1 MIFATTIAWCFVLC
15 QLSAALPTT
24 KQPNALDPTVKKHIA
39 QTLHRFA
46 STHDRTQQ
54 NSSLNMSDDDG
65 ILGSLV
71 ATAKK
76 AWFAELANFSGEPE
90 GSTVEQF
97 LKNLKSITAENDKTK
112 DEERLQ
118 VVRGKLVKT
127 AAKWFDDNQELFDNQ
142 WNKFESAFRNRF
154 SSSIQSQNKFEKLL
168 QRRQQQNES
177 VITYYDE
184 KVSLCRECD
193 SAMDDKVIIQHLL
206 SGIRPDIAKE
216 VLRFDPPVDTL
227 DKFWKVAKKEEDLN
241 ETYDKLANLNL
252 HHQHQPWFALN
263 SETSSFT
270 TQQQR
275 SPVYQHPNHS
285 ARKSASFITSYK
297 DNYTYPNKDFS
308 LNHGRFSSK
317 NQQPRSSLLQFYPC
331 KVCGKT
337 NHRTVEC
344 KHRYSSGCFNCGENH
359 AVRECRE
366 PPHFQ

>member
-1 MIFATTIAWCFVLC
+1 
-15 QLSAALPTT
+15 
-24 KQPNALDPTVKKHIA
+24 
-39 QTLHRFA
+39 
-46 STHDRTQQ
+46 
-54 NSSLNMSDDDG
+54 MSDDDG
-65 ILGSLV
+65 VLGSLV

-76 AWFAELANFSGEPE
+76 AWFSELANFSGEPE

-97 LKNLKSITAENDKTK
+97 LKNLKFITAGNDKTK

-127 AAKWFDDNQELFDNQ
+127 AAKWFDDNQELFHNQ
-142 WNKFESAFRNRF
+142 WNKFEYAFRNRF
-154 SSSIQSQNKFEKLL
+154 SSSIQSQNKFDKLL

-193 SAMDDKVIIQHLL
+193 SAMDDKV
-206 SGIRPDIAKE
+206 
-216 VLRFDPPVDTL
+216 
-227 DKFWKVAKKEEDLN
+227 AKKEEDLN

-252 HHQHQPWFALN
+252 HHQQQPWFALN

-275 SPVYQHPNHS
+275 PVVYQHPNHS
-285 ARKSASFITSYK
+285 ARKSSSFITSYK

-308 LNHGRFSSK
+308 LNQARFPSE
-317 NQQPRSSLLQFYPC
+317 NQQPRSSLLQFYRC

-359 AVRECRE
+359 AVRDCRE